1 MCSNGMDLR
10 VKNLV
15 KDMKGVLK
23 VKKKGEELSGGG
35 VHTDPGTVYFG
46 TAWQASSA
54 TQLILQNQIR
64 SNGPSQ
70 LIQGRIR

>member
-1 MCSNGMDLR
+1 MWSNGMDLR
-10 VKNLV
+10 VKNLI

-46 TAWQASSA
+46 TAWQASST

>member
-1 MCSNGMDLR
+1 MWLNGMDLR
-10 VKNLV
+10 VKNLT

-23 VKKKGEELSGGG
+23 VEKKGEELSGGG

-54 TQLILQNQIR
+54 TRLILQNQIR
-64 SNGPSQ
+64 SNGPNQ

>member
-1 MCSNGMDLR
+1 MWSNGMDLR

-23 VKKKGEELSGGG
+23 VKKKGEELSGG

-54 TQLILQNQIR
+54 TTQLIL
-64 SNGPSQ
+64 
-70 LIQGRIR
+70 

>member
-1 MCSNGMDLR
+1 MWSNGMDLR

-23 VKKKGEELSGGG
+23 VKKKGEELSGG

-46 TAWQASSA
+46 TARHGHTANLAKPDSVK
-54 TQLILQNQIR
+54 R
-64 SNGPSQ
+64 SQPADPG
-70 LIQGRIR
+70 

>member
-10 VKNLV
+10 VKNLM

-64 SNGPSQ
+64 SNGPNQ

>member
-10 VKNLV
+10 VKNLM

-54 TQLILQNQIR
+54 TRLILQNQIR
-64 SNGPSQ
+64 SNGPNQ

>member
-1 MCSNGMDLR
+1 M
-10 VKNLV
+10 
-15 KDMKGVLK
+15 LK
-23 VKKKGEELSGGG
+23 VKKKGEELSGG

>member
-10 VKNLV
+10 VKNLI

-64 SNGPSQ
+64 SNGPNQ

>member
-1 MCSNGMDLR
+1 MWSNGMDLR
-10 VKNLV
+10 VKNLM

-23 VKKKGEELSGGG
+23 VKKKGEELSGG

-54 TQLILQNQIR
+54 TRLILQNQIR
-64 SNGPSQ
+64 SNGPNQ

>member
-54 TQLILQNQIR
+54 TQLILQNQIW